1 MAKAWEELGP
11 QLWAFFHN
19 SVQIN
24 MIRVVCHK
32 INTFR
37 FSLAS
42 TVFVLILW
50 YLLCSTHVEPITVQ
64 SVSRLLTSQ

>member
-24 MIRVVCHK
+24 MIRVRPADDFQPELEV
-32 INTFR
+32 
-37 FSLAS
+37 
-42 TVFVLILW
+42 
-50 YLLCSTHVEPITVQ
+50 
-64 SVSRLLTSQ
+64 